1 MWSSES
7 EILIIRESRFK
18 KSESFEPVEFCSL
31 TKTEY
36 RISYNNPDESYTQAR
51 GAEAR
56 AQNPNSEHNENEIKK
71 WMKKKFVQCAQPRER
86 EKNWKNW
93 RESYTITKRH
103 WLRAESL
110 IILDIT
116 QKLWMLFFFLLIFMS
131 SKNKCRVLMIVYL
144 CRKLLKRI
152 NIE

>member
-1 MWSSES
+1 MLINYFFLKILLHKKFIQMWSSES

-86 EKNWKNW
+86 E
-93 RESYTITKRH
+93 RERRIERIE
-103 WLRAESL
+103 ESH
-110 IILDIT
+110 T
-116 QKLWMLFFFLLIFMS
+116 QSQKDTGSEQSL
-131 SKNKCRVLMIVYL
+131 
-144 CRKLLKRI
+144 
-152 NIE
+152 